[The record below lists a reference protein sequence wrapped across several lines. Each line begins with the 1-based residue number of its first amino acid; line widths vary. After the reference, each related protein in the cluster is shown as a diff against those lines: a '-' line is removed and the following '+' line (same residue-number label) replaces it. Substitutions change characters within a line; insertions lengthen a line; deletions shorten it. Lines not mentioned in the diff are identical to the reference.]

1 MSQSYCESPQLPK
14 CHLSG
19 GLMYLIR
26 NFSWS
31 FSSCLPR
38 LSERPH
44 SGPALVC
51 TVYDNEDAVV
61 RAHKMALSGCVPG
74 GPMRRAV
81 MGCSQHC
88 SIHSLTALGSSYS
101 VPLLLAAGTVLEQ
114 CWNSAGALLPIAV
127 PALSTL
133 GTVLLVLARS
143 LIHPS
148 LSLSQYCTPLQLLTN

>member
-19 GLMYLIR
+19 GLMYLIL

-114 CWNSAGALLPIAV
+114 CWSTAAYCCACSQCSRHCAFGAC
-127 PALSTL
+127 S
-133 GTVLLVLARS
+133 LA
-143 LIHPS
+143 HPSIS